1 MLLLALWNSFYVM
14 TKRIFIHVFQF
25 LTFKMWRIKC
35 YRKSP
40 SIRHIQATTTKKHT
54 KMHITTF
61 RKIKSCGLILDFL
74 LSTSW
79 GLQYAYYLVWKFSDS
94 VLCELSDAYKIFAMR
109 WNRTNNIVT
118 KAKSAKTLIQ
128 QREHAKEVV
137 SGMHTKLC
145 TMCTRPIH

>member
-1 MLLLALWNSFYVM
+1 MLLLALYMKRLLCHALKEFSYTFFSF
-14 TKRIFIHVFQF
+14 
-25 LTFKMWRIKC
+25 W
-35 YRKSP
+35 P
-40 SIRHIQATTTKKHT
+40 SRCDGSNAIANRHPSAIYKQQKKHT